1 MSADIQKLGMPKWGL
16 SMTEGKVL
24 GWLVSEGAE
33 LSVGDEVAEVDT
45 EKINGVV
52 EAPVAGILRR
62 RVAAE
67 GDVVPVGGLLGVI
80 AGADVPDADIDAFVA
95 DFQASFVP
103 EEADEEAGPAP
114 ETVTVEAGTLRFLHT
129 GEGGEP
135 LVLLHGF
142 GGDLN
147 TWLFNLEVLAA
158 DRAVY
163 ALDLPGHGGSTK
175 QVGDGELGFLSAALR
190 GFLDSQGIER
200 AHLAGHSMGGLVAA
214 ALAIEDPGRV
224 LSLTLVDS
232 AGLGPEINLDYIE
245 GFVVASGRRELKP
258 VLQRLFADPDLVT
271 RQMIDDVLKYK
282 RVDGV
287 QEALRALAD
296 RLFADGRQQLVLTDK
311 LRSFQSPMLVIW
323 GNQDQVI
330 PVDHANAAPESA
342 ETKIL
347 PGAGHSPHMEAAG
360 DFNRT
365 LEGFLAGVRAG

>member
-1 MSADIQKLGMPKWGL
+1 MSADIQKLSMPKWGL

-24 GWLVSEGAE
+24 EWLVNEDAE

-52 EAPVAGILRR
+52 EAPLAGILRR

-114 ETVTVEAGTLRFLHT
+114 ETVTVEAGTLRFLRT

-147 TWLFNLEVLAA
+147 NWLFNVEALAA

-175 QVGDGELGFLSAALR
+175 QVGDGELGFLVAALR

-232 AGLGPEINLDYIE
+232 AGLGAEINLDYIE

-282 RVDGV
+282 RLDGV

-296 RLFADGRQQLVLTDK
+296 RLFADGRQQRVLTGE
-311 LRSFQSPMLVIW
+311 LQSVRSPMLVIW

-342 ETKIL
+342 ETKVL

>member
-1 MSADIQKLGMPKWGL
+1 
-16 SMTEGKVL
+16 MTEGKVL
-24 GWLVSEGAE
+24 GWLVNEGAE

-52 EAPVAGILRR
+52 EAPLAGILRR

-114 ETVTVEAGTLRFLHT
+114 ETVTVEAGTLRFLRT
-129 GEGGEP
+129 GEGGKP

-147 TWLFNLEVLAA
+147 NWLFNVEALAA

-175 QVGDGELGFLSAALR
+175 QVGDGELGFLVAALR

-232 AGLGPEINLDYIE
+232 AGLGAEINLDYIE

-282 RVDGV
+282 RLDGV

-296 RLFADGRQQLVLTDK
+296 RLFADGRQQRVLTGE
-311 LRSFQSPMLVIW
+311 LQSVRSPMLVIW

-342 ETKIL
+342 ETKVL

>member
-1 MSADIQKLGMPKWGL
+1 MSADIQKLSMPKWGL

-24 GWLVSEGAE
+24 GWLVNEGAE

-52 EAPVAGILRR
+52 EASVAGILRR

-67 GDVVPVGGLLGVI
+67 GDVVPVGGLLGVV

-95 DFQASFVP
+95 EFQASFVP
-103 EEADEEAGPAP
+103 EEAEEEAGPAP
-114 ETVTVEAGTLRFLHT
+114 ETVTVDAGTLRFLRT

-147 TWLFNLEVLAA
+147 NWLFNVEALAA

-175 QVGDGELGFLSAALR
+175 QVGDGELGFLVAALR

-214 ALAIEDPGRV
+214 ALALEDPERV

-232 AGLGPEINLDYIE
+232 AGLGPEIDLDYIE
-245 GFVVASGRRELKP
+245 GFVAASGRRELKP

-282 RVDGV
+282 RLDGV

-296 RLFADGRQQLVLTDK
+296 RLFADGRQQRVLTDE

-347 PGAGHSPHMEAAG
+347 PSVGHSPHMEAAG

-365 LEGFLAGVRAG
+365 LAGFLAGVRAG